1 MILFTLGVEI
11 RIASAAVPAKKME
24 GTWHDRTQVQAA
36 ISITEKDGF
45 IDLLGKDIE
54 SIYSCAGIIE
64 ENSVTCFGSGINH
77 DVNLRFLYKSHLK
90 LIDGGQRL
98 EEKWEAFFAGGKRLE
113 GKTIFYHQKSVPGQI
128 R

>member
-1 MILFTLGVEI
+1 MLFTLGVEI

-24 GTWHDRTQVQAA
+24 GTWYDHTQVQAA

-45 IDLLGKDIE
+45 IDLLGKDME
-54 SIYSCAGIIE
+54 SMYSCAGIIE
-64 ENSVTCFGSGINH
+64 ENGVTCFGSGVNH
-77 DVNLRFLYKSHLK
+77 DANLRFLYKSHLK

-113 GKTIFYHQKSVPGQI
+113 GKTIFYHHKPVAGQI